1 MRKLVPATLCALA
14 LALAAC
20 GGDAAETDTAGAM
33 MDTGMMAPAPMAAD
47 TAAMG
52 GAAGGATDMLVA
64 DVDSVIAGAQTPG
77 GITSIPPAVAVP
89 IIQRIEDALDAT
101 NVEALDEIATD
112 LESLREELGGD
123 VNGAEVGAILVRLG
137 DKVTAFAPQAGVAQE
152 RLTTLGGALTTQG
165 RALAGGE

>member
-1 MRKLVPATLCALA
+1 MRKIVPATLCALA
-14 LALAAC
+14 LTLAAC

-33 MDTGMMAPAPMAAD
+33 MDTGMMAPAPMAGD
-47 TAAMG
+47 TNM
-52 GAAGGATDMLVA
+52 AGGDMLVA
-64 DVDSVIAGAQTPG
+64 DTDSVIAGAQTSG

-123 VNGAEVGAILVRLG
+123 INGADVSAILVRLG
-137 DKVTAFAPQAGVAQE
+137 EKVTAYAPQSGAAQE
-152 RLTTLGGALTTQG
+152 RLTTLGNALTTQG
-165 RALAGGE
+165 RALAGGR

>member
-1 MRKLVPATLCALA
+1 MHKTVPAALCALA
-14 LALAAC
+14 LTLAAC

-47 TAAMG
+47 TGAMVG
-52 GAAGGATDMLVA
+52 GDMLVA

-77 GITSIPPAVAVP
+77 GITSLPPAVAVP

-112 LESLREELGGD
+112 LEALREELGGD
-123 VNGAEVGAILVRLG
+123 VNAGEVSAILVRLG
-137 DKVTAFAPQAGVAQE
+137 EKVTAYAPQAGIAQE

>member
-14 LALAAC
+14 LTLAAC

-33 MDTGMMAPAPMAAD
+33 MDTAMMTPAPAPMAAD
-47 TAAMG
+47 S
-52 GAAGGATDMLVA
+52 GAAGAEMLVA

-101 NVEALDEIATD
+101 NVEPLDEIAPD

-137 DKVTAFAPQAGVAQE
+137 EKVTAFAPQAGVAQE

-165 RALAGGE
+165 RALTGGQ